1 MKIIP
6 FDIEKAK
13 SGKYKIQTK
22 DGKPVRIICWD
33 KKDSTYNL
41 AALIT
46 FKDGNENMASFT
58 KTGACCTYLPSP
70 LDLVLV
76 DESTPNIRQQI
87 YDIIIKAQKEYPSLK
102 CATQLSTVVL
112 ADFIQEG
119 LNLPKWKFIKEGEKL
134 PETSLV
140 MDKEGMLYGLQV
152 EKGTQ
157 LVNDFWY
164 LPIKELE
171 NLDYEI

>member
-22 DGKPVRIICWD
+22 DGKPIRIICWD
-33 KKDSTYNL
+33 KKTKYDANLVGLVDFGDFETPILIDKNYNN
-41 AALIT
+41 I
-46 FKDGNENMASFT
+46 
-58 KTGACCTYLPSP
+58 
-70 LDLVLV
+70 VLV
-76 DESTPNIRQQI
+76 DESTPNIRQRI
-87 YDIIIKAQKEYPSLK
+87 FDIIIETCSDQPDLLPHL
-102 CATQLSTVVL
+102 TPLSAVLL

-119 LNLPKWKFIKEGEKL
+119 LNLPKWKRIHTGEKL

-140 MDKEGMLYGLQV
+140 MDKEGIMYGSPV
-152 EKGTQ
+152 EKDTK
-157 LVNDFWY
+157 LADDFWY
-164 LPIKELE
+164 LPIKEIE